1 MSAWIKNRKVR
12 YAFCFAVLALSFLLL
27 GAGRMNGGKRT
38 LSRRA
43 ENIASCRTI
52 CEQLLAALPVGERA
66 AWNDLVR
73 KSPELALRIGSV
85 NLHELDR

>member
-1 MSAWIKNRKVR
+1 MSAWIRNRKIR
-12 YAFCFAVLALSFLLL
+12 YAFCIVVLAVSLLLL
-27 GAGRMNGGKRT
+27 GAGRMNGEKRT

-43 ENIASCRTI
+43 ANISVCRVT
-52 CEQLLAALPVGERA
+52 CERLLPALPMEERA

-85 NLHELDR
+85 NLHELNR